1 MGACALVALHCN
13 SAFATPPKNFVIL
26 YGDDQGVG
34 DYFHPGAYLP
44 NLRKLMGSGLWMANL
59 YSNAAICSPSRGAL
73 LTSRIPQRLGIYSN
87 KTKAEDAV
95 FSPLSIGGLPL
106 SEITLADLLGDA
118 GYATAAIGKCEP
130 HPMRVEPLRAG
141 PR

>member
-1 MGACALVALHCN
+1 MVFGCRPSAFLAAAGCAVIALHCN
-13 SAFATPPKNFVIL
+13 PTVAAAPKNFIIL

-34 DYFHPGAYLP
+34 DYFHPGSYLP
-44 NLRKLMGSGLWMANL
+44 HVRQLMGSGLWLANH

-87 KTKAEDAV
+87 KTQAEDSV

-106 SEITLADLLGDA
+106 TEVTLANLLGDA
-118 GYATAAIGKCEP
+118 GYATAAIGKCKP
-130 HPMRVEPLRAG
+130 
-141 PR
+141 